1 MINGRTLAIAAA
13 VLAAV
18 LTLVLWPK
26 KAPSAEDQIRTL
38 VARCVRSAEEKDL
51 SAISDALAPDFK
63 GPQGASREE
72 VKGTIAF
79 QVLRGGEATTVFN
92 PSLDVTVTTPT
103 TGSFSGKFV
112 FARGK
117 AKAAAQM
124 SAYQIDCAVEKRD
137 GKWLFVSATYREL

>member
-1 MINGRTLAIAAA
+1 MISGRTLAIVVA

-18 LTLVLWPK
+18 LTLVFWPK
-26 KAPSAEDQIRTL
+26 KAASAEDQIRAL
-38 VARCVRSAEEKDL
+38 VARCVRSAEDKDL
-51 SAISDALAPDFK
+51 SVIADAMAPEFQ
-63 GPQGASREE
+63 GPRGASRDE

-92 PSLDVTVTTPT
+92 PSLSVTVLSPT
-103 TGSFSGKFV
+103 SGEFTGKFV

-117 AKAAAQM
+117 DGAAM
-124 SAYQIDCAVEKRD
+124 SAYQIDAKVEKRD